1 MVKIKWKS
9 IGQRILEWLLSVWK
23 GFVGGLNHLPY
34 AFYIQVH
41 PFDGFFR
48 LKNEQSRRSIPC
60 AVILYAMEYKN
71 NRYAI
76 VTNTKVYQY
85 FSGNKME
92 YTAKVGRN
100 RKKVILN
107 FEAKDFSVNLDSTPV
122 YVKKKEGADVIF
134 PKEMMAFFPLND
146 KAYVVDALSEVY
158 TNYDLN
164 YLRIK
169 RLDKSFDHMFLYDG
183 KDLYFFLDEVTL
195 IVGNKEITL
204 SPMSYV
210 SCSYL
215 NMVEYY
221 DYSNDKYVTIE
232 LGNENVY
239 VKNDYMNI
247 DVSLDKVIYKDSIN
261 LIGGK
266 LSNYKKITDMEE
278 K

>member
-1 MVKIKWKS
+1 M
-9 IGQRILEWLLSVWK
+9 
-23 GFVGGLNHLPY
+23 
-34 AFYIQVH
+34 
-41 PFDGFFR
+41 
-48 LKNEQSRRSIPC
+48 
-60 AVILYAMEYKN
+60 
-71 NRYAI
+71 
-76 VTNTKVYQY
+76 
-85 FSGNKME
+85 
-92 YTAKVGRN
+92 
-100 RKKVILN
+100 
-107 FEAKDFSVNLDSTPV
+107 
-122 YVKKKEGADVIF
+122 
-134 PKEMMAFFPLND
+134 
-146 KAYVVDALSEVY
+146 
-158 TNYDLN
+158 N

-247 DVSLDKVIYKDSIN
+247 DVSLDKVIYKDSFN

>member
-1 MVKIKWKS
+1 MKEFIKKYYS
-9 IGQRILEWLLSVWK
+9 ILIPAFLVIVIL
-23 GFVGGLNHLPY
+23 
-34 AFYIQVH
+34 I
-41 PFDGFFR
+41 
-48 LKNEQSRRSIPC
+48 

-76 VTNTKVYQY
+76 VTDTKVYQY

-107 FEAKDFSVNLDSTPV
+107 FEAKDFSVNLDSTPA
-122 YVKKKEGADVIF
+122 YVKKKEGVDVIF

-195 IVGNKEITL
+195 IVGDKEIIL

-247 DVSLDKVIYKDSIN
+247 DVSLDKVIYKDSFN

>member
-1 MVKIKWKS
+1 MKEFIKKYYS
-9 IGQRILEWLLSVWK
+9 ILIPAFLVIVIL
-23 GFVGGLNHLPY
+23 
-34 AFYIQVH
+34 I
-41 PFDGFFR
+41 
-48 LKNEQSRRSIPC
+48 

-76 VTNTKVYQY
+76 VTDTKVYQY

-122 YVKKKEGADVIF
+122 YVKKKEGVDVIF

-195 IVGNKEITL
+195 IVGNKEIIL
-204 SPMSYV
+204 SLSMNRDMTFEITKVDIVDDYKNTASIIRENYNDRNAIMEK
-210 SCSYL
+210 L
-215 NMVEYY
+215 LYY
-221 DYSNDKYVTIE
+221 
-232 LGNENVY
+232 NV
-239 VKNDYMNI
+239 NSHSD
-247 DVSLDKVIYKDSIN
+247 DLFN
-261 LIGGK
+261 LI
-266 LSNYKKITDMEE
+266 D
-278 K
+278 

>member
-1 MVKIKWKS
+1 MKEFIKKYYS
-9 IGQRILEWLLSVWK
+9 ILIPAFLVIVIL
-23 GFVGGLNHLPY
+23 
-34 AFYIQVH
+34 I
-41 PFDGFFR
+41 
-48 LKNEQSRRSIPC
+48 

-76 VTNTKVYQY
+76 VTDTKVYQY

-195 IVGNKEITL
+195 IVGDKEIIL
-204 SPMSYV
+204 NPMSYV

-221 DYSNDKYVTIE
+221 DYSSDKYVTIE

-247 DVSLDKVIYKDSIN
+247 DVSLDKVIYKDSFN